1 MTNTYPIGTRLVESV
16 LVSIPAY
23 GEYHLKQRVIVVE
36 RPATGKTELVWVAN
50 ADENWQPQ
58 SCVCSMGVYSHTLHQ
73 YSEHT
78 HASHPHGADPA
89 MLTVWKSRRDQ
100 ESESH
105 ARCVNIILDET
116 NERKSFYAA
125 PLDGQQDVSK

>member
-1 MTNTYPIGTRLVESV
+1 MTYAIGAKLVESV
-16 LVSIPAY
+16 LVTVPAY
-23 GEYHLKQRVIVVE
+23 GTYHRKQRVIVVE

-58 SCVCSMGVYSHTLHQ
+58 SCVCSMGRYSHTLHQ

-78 HASHPHGADPA
+78 HATHPHGADPA